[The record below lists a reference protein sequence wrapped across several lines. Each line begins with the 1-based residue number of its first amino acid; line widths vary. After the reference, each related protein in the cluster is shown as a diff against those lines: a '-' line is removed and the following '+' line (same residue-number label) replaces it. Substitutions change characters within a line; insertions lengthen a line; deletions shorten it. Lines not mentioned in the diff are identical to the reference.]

1 MRKLINCS
9 LYSCSA
15 NKIAEIHTVA
25 VSLGDADEK
34 YLCILDT
41 GANVHIIT
49 NKSLFS
55 SGSLKSCG
63 KVQIEGTSGVN
74 ERISTSGV
82 LYGLGEAY
90 YDEKCFINVLSEYL
104 SKKGLLASLRQV

>member
-1 MRKLINCS
+1 MGPGYNADSNHRKRPKWKTCGRT
-9 LYSCSA
+9 
-15 NKIAEIHTVA
+15 KIH
-25 VSLGDADEK
+25 LGDADDK

-41 GANVHIIT
+41 GANVHIIN

-90 YDEKCFINVLSEYL
+90 YDEKCFINVL
-104 SKKGLLASLRQV
+104 KKSIFSIFL

>member
-1 MRKLINCS
+1 M
-9 LYSCSA
+9 
-15 NKIAEIHTVA
+15 
-25 VSLGDADEK
+25 GDADDK

-41 GANVHIIT
+41 GANVHIIN